1 MALPPLLS
9 KLSSFGHAVARL
21 SFPGLCA
28 ACGQSLPSSSP
39 TCFCIGCRFRMPIS
53 DMYRHTENEFT
64 QRLWGRLPLVTGA
77 AYLLFMRSGPVQHML
92 HQLKYHDKPEV
103 GHRLGLEFG
112 LKLADSP
119 IFRSVQ
125 GIVPVPLH
133 PKKER
138 IRGYNQS
145 LVFAQGISDIL
156 GIPVLSDALQ
166 RSQHTQSQTRKGR
179 LARHTNVGEVFELG
193 NVKELQGKH
202 LLLVDDVLTT
212 GATLEACGS
221 VLLSAPDTRLSSATI
236 AIAVK
241 Q

>member
-1 MALPPLLS
+1 MAGLT
-9 KLSSFGHAVARL
+9 
-21 SFPGLCA
+21 FPGLCA
-28 ACGQSLPSSSP
+28 ACDQSLPSGSS
-39 TCFCIGCRFRMPIS
+39 TCFCVKCRFRMPAS
-53 DMYRHTENEFT
+53 DMYLRSENEFT
-64 QRLWGRLPLVTGA
+64 QRLWGRLPLVGGA
-77 AYLLFMRSGPVQHML
+77 AYLLFTRSSLVQRML

-112 LKLADSP
+112 MKLADSP
-119 IFRSVQ
+119 IFRGVQ

-138 IRGYNQS
+138 KRGYNQS

-156 GIPVLSDALQ
+156 GIPVLPDALR
-166 RSQHTQSQTRKGR
+166 RSYHTESQTRKGR
-179 LARHTNVGEVFELG
+179 LDRHSNVKEVFELG
-193 NVKELQGKH
+193 NPKEIQGKH

-212 GATLEACGS
+212 GATLEACGA